1 MHSAAP
7 VLRFSVAVRRSLVM
21 LCVFGCTQM
30 CAVSDAYSN
39 PIPSTLTQLQTPIQL
54 ADLASLREVTGLA
67 LAPDGES
74 LAYTVS
80 YTDSVEDKM
89 KTVVWLARRDGSGH
103 MPATSL
109 MTSADHP
116 RFSPDG
122 THLAVL
128 SERDP
133 QTTGA
138 PTARD

>member
-103 MPATSL
+103 DHSSERLVRKRATSN
-109 MTSADHP
+109 DH
-116 RFSPDG
+116 
-122 THLAVL
+122 H
-128 SERDP
+128 
-133 QTTGA
+133 TGQRHCHV
-138 PTARD
+138 P